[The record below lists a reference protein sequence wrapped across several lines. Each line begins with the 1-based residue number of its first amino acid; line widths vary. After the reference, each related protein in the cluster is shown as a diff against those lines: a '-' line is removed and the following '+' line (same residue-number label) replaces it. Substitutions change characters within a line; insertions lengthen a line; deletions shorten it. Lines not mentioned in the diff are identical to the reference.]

1 MTPPIHSAKIVSIA
15 GVEVEFSLFE
25 PRVLTNG
32 VAATCAE
39 LNIPLIPYS
48 PLGRGILTGKWIAVN
63 DIPKDSMLAR
73 LDKYQGENLEQN
85 LNLVHALKK
94 LSEEHEPYTMSQL
107 AMSWIRQLSSSNG
120 LPVMIPIFGSSN
132 MENVRSNI
140 VHVEL
145 ARADMDAIQKIL
157 DENKTIG
164 DRAYAGQKQYLE
176 G

>member
-1 MTPPIHSAKIVSIA
+1 M
-15 GVEVEFSLFE
+15 EFSLFE

-32 VAATCAE
+32 VAAACAE

-48 PLGRGILTGKWIAVN
+48 PLGRGILTGKWTAVD

-85 LNLVHALKK
+85 LKLVHALKK
-94 LSEEHEPYTMSQL
+94 LSQEHDPYTMGQL
-107 AMSWIRQLSSSNG
+107 AMSWIRKLSKGNG
-120 LPVMIPIFGSSN
+120 LPVMIPIFGSSKA
-132 MENVRSNI
+132 ENVRSNI
-140 VHVEL
+140 RNVDLTQV
-145 ARADMDAIQKIL
+145 DMDAIKKIL
-157 DENKTIG
+157 DENKTVG